1 MFIPDYEESLVEVKT
16 SSATMAVTEE
26 WVWVMT
32 CPTKLQMDPELA
44 KEQALRVNA
53 ERATKMQPE
62 LECTT
67 LCTRCTY
74 EVPEL
79 LSELPMWLLEL
90 HWASKTPSSLIISC
104 GTFVSCMAWDK
115 EAVVVGRGQSA
126 TYTAAVTGHQ
136 TTLSP
141 LVFVYS
147 RPQLAKIH
155 SLYGHKF

>member
-1 MFIPDYEESLVEVKT
+1 MIMEQDMISIFIERPSFHHILINILIHLDPESLT
-16 SSATMAVTEE
+16 SVASSCRRWADFMRTQVRGSP
-26 WVWVMT
+26 VFR
-32 CPTKLQMDPELA
+32 D
-44 KEQALRVNA
+44 R
-53 ERATKMQPE
+53 R
-62 LECTT
+62 
-67 LCTRCTY
+67 
-74 EVPEL
+74 
-79 LSELPMWLLEL
+79 LEL
-90 HWASKTPSSLIISC
+90 HWASKTPSSWIISC

-136 TTLSP
+136 TSLSP

>member
-1 MFIPDYEESLVEVKT
+1 MIMEQDMISIFIERPSFHHILINILIHLDPESLT
-16 SSATMAVTEE
+16 SVASCCRLWADFMRSQVRGSP
-26 WVWVMT
+26 VFR
-32 CPTKLQMDPELA
+32 D
-44 KEQALRVNA
+44 R
-53 ERATKMQPE
+53 R
-62 LECTT
+62 
-67 LCTRCTY
+67 
-74 EVPEL
+74 
-79 LSELPMWLLEL
+79 LEL
-90 HWASKTPSSLIISC
+90 HWASKTPSSWIISC

-136 TTLSP
+136 TSLSP